1 MGFNQLPDTA
11 VWALAALLAFAAVH
25 DVATFRI
32 PNWLNGLIAGTF
44 PAVAIVASAPVDW
57 LGHAGAG
64 LLTLAVGMVLFQF
77 RTLGGGD
84 VKLLAATAVWTG
96 FGALLPFV
104 LYVGLI
110 GGGLTLLL
118 LLLRRNLMPLAAQM
132 APGLSRAWPRVL
144 TPGEKIPYGV
154 AIAAAGILTALRAA
168 ALPAG

>member
-1 MGFNQLPDTA
+1 MGINQLPDTA
-11 VWALAALLAFAAVH
+11 VWALTALLAFAAVH
-25 DVATFRI
+25 DITTFRI
-32 PNWLNGLIAGTF
+32 PNWLNGLIAATF
-44 PAVAIVASAPVDW
+44 PSVAIVASAPVDW
-57 LGHAGAG
+57 LSHAGAG
-64 LLTLAVGMVLFQF
+64 LLTLAVGMVIFQF
-77 RTLGGGD
+77 RALGGGD

-154 AIAAAGILTALRAA
+154 AIAAAGILTALRTGS
-168 ALPAG
+168 LLGG